1 MGRSVYGEA
10 GAGAVDEVAVS
21 SASAAVGMVS
31 EGDGRPCIL
40 LLSRRRTLRRALL
53 PALRERYG
61 VACAGTRREARAAL
75 HAHSPALVLADVV
88 SLRFDLA
95 RFLEGARRDLP
106 DLLCFLLLPDG
117 ADVKSLPHAEGTLRR
132 PFTAAQ
138 VVRRLERLLSRQ
150 SGDVLEW
157 RGLKLEVGGRRLIWG
172 TAQAVLTPKQTA
184 LARIF
189 LREPETLLTRAR
201 LMREVWGTDYLGN
214 TRTLDVHIHWLRK
227 ALAKL
232 GGAFAVETVRGK
244 GYRLV
249 ARE

>member
-1 MGRSVYGEA
+1 MET
-10 GAGAVDEVAVS
+10 
-21 SASAAVGMVS
+21 VS

-53 PALRERYG
+53 PALQERYG
-61 VACAGTRREARAAL
+61 VTCAGTRREALAAL
-75 HAHSPALVLADVV
+75 HAHPPVLVLVDVA

-95 RFLEGARRDLP
+95 RFLEDARRDLP

-117 ADVKSLPHAEGTLRR
+117 ADVGSFPHADVVLRQ
-132 PFTAAQ
+132 PFTVAQ
-138 VVRRLERLLSRQ
+138 VVRRLERFLSRQ

-157 RGLKLEVGGRRLIWG
+157 HGLKLDVGGRRLIWG

-184 LARIF
+184 LAQAF
-189 LREPETLLTRAR
+189 LREPERLLTRAR
-201 LMREVWGTDYLGN
+201 LMREVWGTDYLGD

-232 GGAFAVETVRGK
+232 GGTFAVETVRGK